1 MRVQRV
7 RAPGSLVESWTLLG
21 TDHLP
26 VAPAERWLAYLS
38 AAERSPN
45 TIKSY
50 AHDLKDWF
58 TFLASN
64 DVDWREVRL
73 EDFGGFIGWLRLP
86 PAARSGAV
94 VVLPSVE
101 AHCASS
107 SINRKLSALS
117 SFYEFHSRHGL
128 DLGELLITWRPYSGS
143 RASWK
148 PFLAHLATGQP
159 QRHRTVKLKAPKPLP
174 RVLTIAEVQAI
185 LDACARLRDRL
196 LFAVLHDSGIRI
208 GEALGLRHEDFA
220 VADRELTV
228 VPRVNDNG
236 ARTKSGKRRTIPVS
250 AALMRLY
257 ADYLEIEYG
266 DLDSDYVFVNL
277 WSGTVGRPLAYDTA
291 HDLVERIRRVTGIEF
306 DPHWFRHTYATD
318 LLRRKTP
325 IESVSALLG
334 HASITTTLEI
344 YGHLTPQDA
353 RRELE
358 AAGWLPERQVTL

>member
-1 MRVQRV
+1 MD
-7 RAPGSLVESWTLLG
+7 SWTLLG
-21 TDHLP
+21 PDLLP
-26 VAPAERWLAYLS
+26 VEPVERWLTYLTV
-38 AAERSPN
+38 AERSPN

-58 TFLASN
+58 VFLDGAR
-64 DVDWREVRL
+64 VDWRAVRL

-86 PAARSGAV
+86 PAARTGSV

-101 AHCASS
+101 AYCSAGSV
-107 SINRKLSALS
+107 NRKLSALS
-117 SFYEFHSRHGL
+117 SFYEFHSRYGL

-143 RASWK
+143 RAAWK
-148 PFLAHLATGQP
+148 PFLHHVAIGQP
-159 QRHRTVKLKAPKPLP
+159 QRQRTVKLKAPKPIP
-174 RVLTIAEVQAI
+174 RVLTIAEVQSI
-185 LDACARLRDRL
+185 LDACVRLRDRL
-196 LFAVLHDSGIRI
+196 LFAILHDTGMRI
-208 GEALGLRHEDFA
+208 GEALGLRHEDIA
-220 VADRELTV
+220 VADRTVTV

-236 ARTKSGKRRTIPVS
+236 ARTKSGTSRPIPAS
-250 AALMRLY
+250 AQLMRLY

-277 WSGTVGRPLAYDTA
+277 WSGRRGHPLAYDTA
-291 HDLVERIRRVTGIEF
+291 HDLVERLRRTTGVAF
-306 DPHWFRHTYATD
+306 DPHWFRHTYATE

-358 AAGWLPERQVTL
+358 AAGWLPERRVHW